1 MRHPDDPEPI
11 RDSKALTAYILGWLA
26 VATGLLVGG
35 IVPAVVALALAR
47 QARGEIAEAQG
58 WRTGDRL
65 AVRGQQLAWVAL
77 ALAALAICA
86 AVTIGVLARSAN
98 PAHDFPPG
106 VN

>member
-11 RDSKALTAYILGWLA
+11 RDSKALTAYILGWIA

-35 IVPAVVALALAR
+35 VVPAVVALALAR
-47 QARGEIAEAQG
+47 QARGEIADGQG

-65 AVRGQQLAWVAL
+65 AVRGQLLAWIAL
-77 ALAALAICA
+77 GLAVLAVCA
-86 AVTIGVLARSAN
+86 AVTIGVLMRSAN
-98 PAHDFPPG
+98 PNHDFPPG